1 MSLFLFKFPA
11 TITLFFS
18 LFFFFFF
25 LFEIFNHNAL
35 YRMTRDI
42 IFVLSILATL
52 FSRMTLLYH
61 RFFIWIFIYCLSS
74 LGTFYAP
81 QKDNTL
87 HVIHPLLLKFL
98 TTQSITLCLFIKVLT
113 LFSFLSEFLITLF
126 VQLKDERLPYVI
138 I

>member
-18 LFFFFFF
+18 LFFFFFSSLKF
-25 LFEIFNHNAL
+25 LITML

-42 IFVLSILATL
+42 IFVLSFLATL

-74 LGTFYAP
+74 LETFYPP

-87 HVIHPLLLKFL
+87 HVIPPLLLKFL

-126 VQLKDERLPYVI
+126 VQLKNERLPYVI